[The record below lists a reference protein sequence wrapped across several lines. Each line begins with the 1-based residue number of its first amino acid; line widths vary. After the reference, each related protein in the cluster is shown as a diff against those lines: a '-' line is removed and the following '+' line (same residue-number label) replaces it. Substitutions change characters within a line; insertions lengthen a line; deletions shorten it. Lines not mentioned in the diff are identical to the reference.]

1 MTTEHKTL
9 AVALA
14 AFQAEMP
21 KVHKGK
27 TAKVPTKSGGSYS
40 YDYADLADVSAAT
53 MPLLTKHGLSFITRP
68 EAGERGWQL
77 TGVLLHASGETIEGA
92 LPIDGNT
99 PQAWGS
105 ALTYMR
111 RYLMGCL
118 TGIVTDDD
126 EDGALASRPVPRPQ
140 QQPRPPQAPPGAP
153 VGDGTPITDK
163 TRKQM
168 FALFTK
174 RGIGEEQQLPGINHV
189 TGKQYESRAD
199 LTEEDARRVVAHLN
213 GEVIVEAEGEA

>member
-9 AVALA
+9 AAALA

-21 KVHKGK
+21 RVHKGK
-27 TAKVPTKSGGSYS
+27 TAKVPTKAGGSYS
-40 YDYADLADVSAAT
+40 YDYADLADVTAAA

-77 TGVLLHASGETIEGA
+77 TGVLLHSTGETIEGS

-126 EDGALASRPVPRPQ
+126 EDGALASRPAPQ
-140 QQPRPPQAPPGAP
+140 PQRQAPPPQAPPARTDDKP
-153 VGDGTPITDK
+153 VTDN
-163 TRKQM
+163 TRKRM
-168 FALFTK
+168 FALFNEK
-174 RGIGEEQQLPGINHV
+174 GITDEQQLPGINHV
-189 TGKQYESRAD
+189 TGKQYTSRAD
-199 LTEEDARRVVAHLN
+199 ITEADAQA
-213 GEVIVEAEGEA
+213 VIEQLKGQA